1 MNIDKKIITEKDII
15 VMSRV
20 ALNEYEVEKGVRLNL
35 GKRKAFIDG
44 FEKCWRLIDELY
56 HSK

>member
-1 MNIDKKIITEKDII
+1 MNIDKRIITEKDII

-44 FEKCWRLIDELY
+44 FEKCLREHFKVKED
-56 HSK
+56 